1 MTTIKFSEVKK
12 ELLKD
17 PVLKREYDALEDEFK
32 AIEALI
38 DARAAAGLTQAQL
51 AQKMGVKQSAVA
63 RIESGVLNVRYKTLL
78 SYLKA
83 CGKSIAIV

>member
-1 MTTIKFSEVKK
+1 MATIKFSEVKK

-17 PVLKREYDALEDEFK
+17 PDLKREYDALEDEFK

>member
-1 MTTIKFSEVKK
+1 MASINFRRTLEK
-12 ELLKD
+12 ELKD
-17 PVLKREYDALEDEFK
+17 PEFKRKYDALEDEFK

>member
-1 MTTIKFSEVKK
+1 MASVNFRKTLEK
-12 ELLKD
+12 ELKD
-17 PVLKREYDALEDEFK
+17 PEFKREYDALEDEFK

-38 DARAAAGLTQAQL
+38 DARAAAGLTQEQL

>member
-1 MTTIKFSEVKK
+1 MATIKFSEVKK

-17 PVLKREYDALEDEFK
+17 PELKHEYDALEDEFK